1 MNEENKKLVD
11 VCIECLT
18 ADTIGGGQEVSQDAS
33 GMFSSDNYAP
43 GDSRVPTS
51 IFGGVLTRHGF
62 TDQKKKLRKFVV
74 RKNSK

>member
-51 IFGGVLTRHGF
+51 VFGGVLTRRGL
-62 TDQKKKLRKFVV
+62 TDKKKRHRKFVT
-74 RKNSK
+74 RKNS

>member
-1 MNEENKKLVD
+1 MNDENKKLAD

-51 IFGGVLTRHGF
+51 VFGGVLTRHGL
-62 TDQKKKLRKFVV
+62 TGKKKRHRKFVI
-74 RKNSK
+74 RKNS